1 MKKIFYYV
9 IPLLL
14 FFSACQ
20 KEEKKDFIG
29 PEYKAASSGFN
40 LVSNFSLNLSNVN
53 FATGDQQFF
62 KAQFNESVTWTIELK
77 GLTSQAV
84 KTITGLS
91 DRVDES
97 NSLWLGTHDDL
108 MFFQSGEEVEATL
121 SILGF
126 NDSYKLNFKITSA
139 RVYPGGKE
147 MGSGFEGWVKN
158 SSEWWYS
165 PYFDKSDS
173 IFGGL
178 VTAPKL
184 EGKYAFKLEGKDV
197 SNDYYIG
204 AVRRKLP
211 TNFLTSAHSDFYVN
225 VYVYGDGNSNSEL
238 KIGLKHDTYT
248 QNANGTPDGYDD
260 KTDDSYEHAIP
271 LNFKG
276 WKLIS
281 VKYSSFAR
289 STNPSFGGNG
299 PNIKDP
305 GKIIHVDFTLLTKAV
320 GSHAVVVLDYPT
332 ITFDKPFIP

>member
-62 KAQFNESVTWTIELK
+62 KAQFNEKVTWTIELK

-91 DRVDES
+91 DKVDES

-108 MFFQSGEEVEATL
+108 LFFKSGEEVEAIL

-126 NDSYKLNFKITSA
+126 NDTYKLNFKITKA
-139 RVYPGGKE
+139 RIYPGATE
-147 MGSGFEGWVKN
+147 MGSGFEGFKYDNRDWF
-158 SSEWWYS
+158 YS
-165 PYFDKSDS
+165 PY
-173 IFGGL
+173 
-178 VTAPKL
+178 PKRTVGEKVSTPVI
-184 EGKYAFKLEGKDV
+184 EGNYAFKLSGIDD
-197 SNDYYIG
+197 NYDYYIG
-204 AVRRKLP
+204 SVRRTLP
-211 TNFLTSAHSDFYVN
+211 DNFLTSATKDFYVN
-225 VYVYGDGNSNSEL
+225 VFVYGNGSNTSKL
-238 KIGLKHDTYT
+238 KVSLMHDSDSKLPYGIPE
-248 QNANGTPDGYDD
+248 NYLGTKDD
-260 KTDDSYEHAIP
+260 AYEYEVS
-271 LNFKG
+271 LNFTG

-281 VKYSSFAR
+281 IKYSLFTR
-289 STNPSFGGNG
+289 TPDKDFGGSG

-305 GKIIHVDFTLLTKAV
+305 GKLVFVDFALLTKTV
-320 GSHAVVVLDYPT
+320 GEKAEVVLDYPT
-332 ITFDKPFIP
+332 ITFDKPFKP

>member
-20 KEEKKDFIG
+20 KEEKKEFIG
-29 PEYKAASSGFN
+29 PEYKVASSGFN
-40 LVSNFSLNLSNVN
+40 VVSNFSFNLSNVN

-62 KAQFNESVTWTIELK
+62 KAQFNESASWTIEVK

-97 NSLWLGTHDDL
+97 NSSWLGTHDDFI
-108 MFFQSGEEVEATL
+108 FFQSGEEVEATL
-121 SILGF
+121 SILGVK
-126 NDSYKLNFKITSA
+126 DPQKVNFKITNA
-139 RVYPGGKE
+139 RIYPGAKE
-147 MGSGFEGWVKN
+147 MGNGFEGWVKN
-158 SSEWWYS
+158 SPEWWYS

-184 EGKYAFKLEGKDV
+184 EEKYAFKLSGID
-197 SNDYYIG
+197 NNNNFYIG
-204 AVRRKLP
+204 AVRRTLP
-211 TNFLTSAHSDFYVN
+211 RNFLTSANKDFYVN
-225 VYVYGDGNSNSEL
+225 VYAYGNGSNTSTL
-238 KIGLKHDTYT
+238 KISLKHDSDSKFSY
-248 QNANGTPDGYDD
+248 GTSQGYDD
-260 KTDDSYEHAIP
+260 KKDDAYEYSIP
-271 LNFKG
+271 LNFNG

-281 VKYSSFAR
+281 VHYSAFTR
-289 STNPSFGGNG
+289 TPDKDFGGSG

-305 GKIIHVDFTLLTKAV
+305 GKLVFVDFALLTKTV
-320 GSHAVVVLDYPT
+320 GEKAEVVLDYPT
-332 ITFDKPFIP
+332 ITFEKAFMQ